1 MQGQGISRITKLRE
15 KAEVSRHIHG
25 ELVRKKRWQGRL
37 LYAGVQIIG
46 VLVAVAGGAYFRMA
60 GGGSSST
67 STLSGF
73 LLWMMM
79 ILPAVGTVLI
89 ILDAT
94 MFRLRDQEEAHKK
107 AVEIWGDWIRRA
119 SEAIGENPDCGDGSR
134 TTRKAEE
141 AYRRCMRKT
150 PGIPLSTKQFLKYKR
165 EFIEKRNESR
175 KLDQKKEWKHG

>member
-1 MQGQGISRITKLRE
+1 MQEQGTRRITGLRE

-37 LYAGVQIIG
+37 LYASVQIIG
-46 VLVAVAGGAYFRMA
+46 ILVTVAGGAYFRMT
-60 GGGSSST
+60 GEETSSAST
-67 STLSGF
+67 FSGF

-79 ILPAVGTVLI
+79 ILPGVGTALI

-119 SEAIGENPDCGDGSR
+119 SEAIGENPDCGDGCR
-134 TTRKAEE
+134 TMRKVEKT
-141 AYRRCMRKT
+141 YRKCMRMT
-150 PGIPLSTKQFLKYKR
+150 PSIPLSTRQFLKYKR

-175 KLDQKKEWKHG
+175 KLDQEKE